1 MAEDLRYAGWTV
13 SRGQT
18 YCRACAAQRGLSA
31 SPAAEPAPEGD
42 LAPAGVPE
50 LGASP
55 FVMDGFDAPRNESR
69 LARTLRLMRTAL
81 EVLRRDPRLLIFP
94 SVALVANLL
103 IGAGALALGVAQAH
117 GFADSQHA
125 VVVWSVIA
133 SFPATY
139 VTIFCGVALACML
152 ASHLDGHPMDVTA
165 AWAAAAQRS
174 AVILAW
180 TILVCTVGL
189 LLRLVEQSLPRFVV
203 VLIDVSWALLTVFAI
218 PVLAYEQ
225 LGPIATFRRSGAL
238 LRQRWGEQIGGAAG
252 IGIASGLLMV
262 PCALLIGFGLFVGG
276 VGGALLIGLGAISLL
291 VLSAAQVAVEQVFRI
306 CLYRYAVGA
315 DAPGA
320 GPFAPGDMERPFA
333 RRRRRR

>member
-1 MAEDLRYAGWTV
+1 M
-13 SRGQT
+13 
-18 YCRACAAQRGLSA
+18 
-31 SPAAEPAPEGD
+31 
-42 LAPAGVPE
+42 
-50 LGASP
+50 
-55 FVMDGFDAPRNESR
+55 
-69 LARTLRLMRTAL
+69 
-81 EVLRRDPRLLIFP
+81 
-94 SVALVANLL
+94 
-103 IGAGALALGVAQAH
+103 AQAG
-117 GFADSQHA
+117 GFAHDQHVIA
-125 VVVWSVIA
+125 AWSVIA

-152 ASHLDGHPMDVTA
+152 ASHLDGHPMDVSA

-189 LLRLVEQSLPRFVV
+189 LLRLIEQSLPRFVV

-306 CLYRYAVGA
+306 CLYRYAVGPTRRA
-315 DAPGA
+315 RARSRRATWSGHSRAGA
-320 GPFAPGDMERPFA
+320 GDGRPRTAPTA
-333 RRRRRR
+333 R